1 MKLPQSYRTAMQEL
15 LGEQAQ
21 AYFESFDQPAYQSI
35 RINTNKISVADFLKI
50 SPFTLKPIPW
60 TSNGFYT
67 LPEDHPGKHPLLLC
81 RSLLYPRAIS
91 YVTSP
96 SFTR

>member
-50 SPFTLKPIPW
+50 SPL
-60 TSNGFYT
+60 
-67 LPEDHPGKHPLLLC
+67 H
-81 RSLLYPRAIS
+81 
-91 YVTSP
+91 
-96 SFTR
+96 

>member
-35 RINTNKISVADFLKI
+35 RINTNKI
-50 SPFTLKPIPW
+50 
-60 TSNGFYT
+60 
-67 LPEDHPGKHPLLLC
+67 PLYIKTDSLDQQW
-81 RSLLYPRAIS
+81 LLYLARRS
-91 YVTSP
+91 SW
-96 SFTR
+96 